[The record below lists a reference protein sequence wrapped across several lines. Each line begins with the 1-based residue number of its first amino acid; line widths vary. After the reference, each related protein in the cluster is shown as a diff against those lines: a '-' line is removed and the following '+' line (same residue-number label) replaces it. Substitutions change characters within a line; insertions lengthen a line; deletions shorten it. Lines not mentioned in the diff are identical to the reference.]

1 MIGSLPEVLIM
12 RADRPIGSYK
22 PRETLIRLLRR
33 NKILQ
38 ILSTKRKISRP
49 RLNQLFPIFL
59 QNVNMQYQWNKNVFA
74 FPFGEILL
82 YLWVFSPT
90 SSCQNNT
97 SNLLLYIKATKISVN
112 KCEHIFFFHHLGIET
127 WHFRGVSIKPALLN
141 SRGANNVYI

>member
-1 MIGSLPEVLIM
+1 M
-12 RADRPIGSYK
+12 RAERPIGSYK

-59 QNVNMQYQWNKNVFA
+59 QNVNQYQWSKNGAVFA

-82 YLWVFSPT
+82 YL
-90 SSCQNNT
+90 
-97 SNLLLYIKATKISVN
+97 
-112 KCEHIFFFHHLGIET
+112 
-127 WHFRGVSIKPALLN
+127 
-141 SRGANNVYI
+141 